1 MDWVSTIYKFTTIVR
16 MWEKGG
22 ARYNAFMRRGT
33 VVEDL
38 GESLPMIGRSQK
50 QRGRS
55 ECYQSVTVGKEKN
68 LEIFLWRLFLSDSL
82 SLLSEGTG
90 NGIIKTIAWSGNGR
104 VDTRGHSERKE
115 PFVGKIMGYNGS
127 SISGVWTRK
136 SGQAGKS
143 GGASILGGRNQLLV
157 GGGAHMAVKGLTF
170 TLSPNLQLRT
180 DGDDYRCVIQLN
192 TRWQCKVA
200 MMMRRARRCCK
211 SKSCRAGY
219 LTISNDLHR
228 ALFGKSESVNGET
241 IRAVRGCLEFCRNG
255 GNSIYLVKFQPDT
268 IFKLMSYRFV

>member
-1 MDWVSTIYKFTTIVR
+1 MDRGIKYILYTNSGK
-16 MWEKGG
+16 WEKGG

-55 ECYQSVTVGKEKN
+55 ECYQSVTVGKEKIV
-68 LEIFLWRLFLSDSL
+68 EILLFDSL
-82 SLLSEGTG
+82 SLLLEGTG

-136 SGQAGKS
+136 SGQEREKWGSFHIGGSQPAAGRWRRPY
-143 GGASILGGRNQLLV
+143 GR
-157 GGGAHMAVKGLTF
+157 K
-170 TLSPNLQLRT
+170 R
-180 DGDDYRCVIQLN
+180 LN
-192 TRWQCKVA
+192 FHPI
-200 MMMRRARRCCK
+200 
-211 SKSCRAGY
+211 SKSAITHWWRWLSLCD
-219 LTISNDLHR
+219 TIEHR
-228 ALFGKSESVNGET
+228 MTVQ
-241 IRAVRGCLEFCRNG
+241 G
-255 GNSIYLVKFQPDT
+255 GNDDEKGEKGP
-268 IFKLMSYRFV
+268 